1 MDELE
6 VKTTAGSAANIRL
19 LSENY
24 VQLAIAQE
32 DMVEEA
38 SSGTEKNA
46 LQILQVNGI
55 SERMFEAVHLNYASA
70 AQELKDGE
78 IDAFFCT
85 AGIQTTAIEELAR
98 QCEIRFLEVG
108 EKEAEKLEKAYG
120 AYETYEI
127 PSDTYSGQK
136 EEIHTVCVQ
145 AVLLANDRVS
155 ENTVKELTRL
165 FFDKKEELFSIEG
178 ATTLCTAAATF
189 GLIAGSVIGGTDPEC
204 RGIFRQIYDL
214 YGRDQ

>member
-1 MDELE
+1 MWSKSGWSAGFVRCCYLPGAVQRAERSNLGRRRQGGIYHTFATNFVQLASENGMDELE

-78 IDAFFCT
+78 IDAFF
-85 AGIQTTAIEELAR
+85 
-98 QCEIRFLEVG
+98 
-108 EKEAEKLEKAYG
+108 
-120 AYETYEI
+120 
-127 PSDTYSGQK
+127 
-136 EEIHTVCVQ
+136 
-145 AVLLANDRVS
+145 
-155 ENTVKELTRL
+155 
-165 FFDKKEELFSIEG
+165 
-178 ATTLCTAAATF
+178 
-189 GLIAGSVIGGTDPEC
+189 
-204 RGIFRQIYDL
+204 L
-214 YGRDQ
+214 YGRYSDNCDRGTGKTV